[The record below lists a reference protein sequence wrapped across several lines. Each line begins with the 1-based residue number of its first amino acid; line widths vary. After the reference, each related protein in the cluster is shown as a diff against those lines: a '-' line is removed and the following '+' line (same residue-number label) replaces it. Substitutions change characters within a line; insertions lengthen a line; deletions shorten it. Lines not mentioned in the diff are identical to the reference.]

1 VSTTLFNAATRVDA
15 EPVSSSQRRPFL
27 SRRSQFVFLLLI
39 WAVVF
44 FGSLF
49 QPAVLD
55 DADGTHANAA
65 RWMVEHQD
73 YVTLHVDGIR
83 YLEKAPLPYWLVA
96 TSFKLFGYNAFA
108 THLPF
113 ALATLGTALLAF
125 AWGGR
130 AFGERAGF
138 YAAVMI
144 LTIVGEFL
152 FTRMMIP
159 EVLISLM
166 LSAALYCFAQALER
180 PHATAK
186 YWYAIYAL
194 MALAVLTKGLIGVVF
209 FVGPALLYLLIT
221 GEWRRWREFRLL
233 SGTLLFVLIA
243 APWHVLAARRN
254 PGFLWFYFVNE
265 HFLRFIGKRFPKDY
279 NKLPAALYWS
289 LHIVWLFPWSLLLPL
304 TVRRVWKRLAVL
316 RRNRTQLGFA
326 NRSVLLSAL
335 QALTVLLFFAVSTNQ
350 EYYTFPAY
358 FPLVLLTGMALA
370 DAEERPRLRRWVE
383 GAYAVLLSLGLLV
396 ASLLV
401 IGLWSSRHLAY
412 VADIGTVLA
421 ERGVGD
427 YTLSMSHFFDLTG
440 ASFAALRL
448 PAVIA
453 AVSFAIGPII
463 AFVLRRRERG
473 TASMLAVALAMVGF
487 LSAAHLALVRFEPF
501 LSSVKLANAFNR
513 SAAPL
518 DELLVYGDQSYAS
531 SLIFYSG
538 RQALLVNG
546 KTTSLLWGSRYPDAP
561 DIFLDDA
568 ALLRHWRS
576 DRRMFLFVGT
586 GEREKVRQLLGAL
599 QPYEIAE
606 CSGKM
611 LIANH

>member
-1 VSTTLFNAATRVDA
+1 VSTTLFTAATGVEAD
-15 EPVSSSQRRPFL
+15 PVSTSAARAFL
-27 SRRSQFVFLLLI
+27 SRRVQLLSILLI

-44 FGSLF
+44 FASLF

-96 TSFKLFGYNAFA
+96 TGFKLFGYNAFA

-113 ALATLGTALLAF
+113 ALATLGTALLAL
-125 AWGGR
+125 AWGRR
-130 AFGERAGF
+130 AFGERAGY
-138 YAAVMI
+138 YAAVMM

-166 LSAALYCFAQALER
+166 LSAALYCFARALQEKQG
-180 PHATAK
+180 TAK
-186 YWYAIYAL
+186 YWYSIYAL

-209 FVGPALLYLLIT
+209 FVGPAMLYLLIT
-221 GEWRRWREFRLL
+221 GEWRRWREFHIL
-233 SGTLLFVLIA
+233 SGALLFLAIA
-243 APWHVLAARRN
+243 APWHILAARRN

-279 NKLPAALYWS
+279 NKLPAVLYWS
-289 LHIVWLFPWSLLLPL
+289 LHLVWLFPWSLLLPL
-304 TVRRVWKRLAVL
+304 TIRQLWKRLAAA
-316 RRNRTQLGFA
+316 RGDRNQLSFA
-326 NRSVLLSAL
+326 NRSALLCLL
-335 QALTVLLFFAVSTNQ
+335 QAGTVLVFFAISTNQ

-358 FPLVLLTGMALA
+358 FPLVLLTGAALA
-370 DAEERPRLRRWVE
+370 DSDERPRLRKWVE
-383 GAYAVLLSLGLLV
+383 SGYAVLLSLGLV
-396 ASLLV
+396 MASLLAV
-401 IGLWSSRHLAY
+401 GLWSSRHLPY
-412 VADIGTVLA
+412 VADIGTVLT

-453 AVSFAIGPII
+453 AVSFAVGPVI
-463 AFVLRRRERG
+463 AFVLRRRNRG
-473 TASMLAVALAMVGF
+473 TASMLAVAVTMVGF
-487 LSAAHLALVRFEPF
+487 LSAAHIALVRFEPF
-501 LSSVKLANAFNR
+501 LSSVKLARAFQLT
-513 SAAPL
+513 AAPE

-561 DIFLDDA
+561 EIFLDDA
-568 ALLRHWRS
+568 ALMRHWRS
-576 DRRMFLFVGT
+576 ERRMFLFVGI
-586 GEREKVRQLLGAL
+586 GERQQVERLIGPL
-599 QPYEIAE
+599 QPHEIAE
-606 CSGKM
+606 CSGKL
-611 LIANH
+611 LIANR